1 MTIPKHLIVD
11 ELRRRGQHQRA
22 EFVNRQL
29 PDEVDSAQHTG
40 LLNTLHLDFGELAS
54 AAAKSSAASGDKADD
69 PA

>member
-22 EFVNRQL
+22 DFVSRQL

-40 LLNTLHLDFGELAS
+40 LLNTLHLNFEELALAS
-54 AAAKSSAASGDKADD
+54 AGEAKAKTEETA
-69 PA
+69 